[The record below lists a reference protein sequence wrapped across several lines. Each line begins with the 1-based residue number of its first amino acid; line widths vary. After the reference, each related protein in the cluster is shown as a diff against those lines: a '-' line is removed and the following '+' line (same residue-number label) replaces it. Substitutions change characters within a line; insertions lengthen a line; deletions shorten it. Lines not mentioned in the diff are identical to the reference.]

1 MFLNLFISISSFRS
15 PLKSSINRI
24 NSLIRLNDAQK
35 FTSFDDMLVK
45 IDKPVLVDFF
55 ALWCGPCKM
64 MVPVLEDL
72 AGRMDESIKVAKV
85 DTDKYP
91 KLGTYALTQSHF
103 TSILYTIFYIILYLC
118 MYRISVSNRGFAYSY
133 TV

>member
-1 MFLNLFISISSFRS
+1 
-15 PLKSSINRI
+15 
-24 NSLIRLNDAQK
+24 
-35 FTSFDDMLVK
+35 MLVK

-91 KLGTYALTQSHF
+91 KLGTYTLTHSPSLTQY
-103 TSILYTIFYIILYLC
+103 TTIICYILLLSYMC